1 MKRFLIALLLLMT
14 IDTYSQEVI
23 QTQNNIRQILIDY
36 LIKTDGIPA
45 DFIESLE
52 SISKSNRSS
61 DVFAEPVL
69 IRDQINNNQ
78 VVPVENLCDIG
89 IYTFYCPLCMPI
101 QEYVFIKYYKEI
113 SILDD
118 LNNKDILIKQIDW
131 LINTFL
137 NTHDN
142 FSQDYLLKS
151 LRTMLEVYDS
161 NKMTDE

>member
-89 IYTFYCPLCMPI
+89 IYPFYCPLRMPI
-101 QEYVFIKYYKEI
+101 TKHVFIKYYNEI
-113 SILDD
+113 SLLED
-118 LNNKDILIKQIDW
+118 LNDSEILIKQIDW
-131 LINTFL
+131 LINTYLVSRDNF
-137 NTHDN
+137 THD
-142 FSQDYLLKS
+142 YWLRCLK
-151 LRTMLEVYDS
+151 TMIEIYES
-161 NKMTDE
+161 NNARDE

>member
-89 IYTFYCPLCMPI
+89 IYTFY
-101 QEYVFIKYYKEI
+101 FIFFLKTMYLYLFFLQ
-113 SILDD
+113 SY
-118 LNNKDILIKQIDW
+118 LNH
-131 LINTFL
+131 T
-137 NTHDN
+137 
-142 FSQDYLLKS
+142 
-151 LRTMLEVYDS
+151 
-161 NKMTDE
+161 